1 MASINKNGQEQIKK
15 VNDIKSKILELEKK
29 QVNKLVKLK
38 SNFS

>member
-38 SNFS
+38 KQL

>member
-29 QVNKLVKLK
+29 ASKQTGEAKKQL
-38 SNFS
+38 